1 MLATEKKCGQE
12 VTESRHIEIA
22 RDKPGE
28 EKIPLVADYLSTEQ
42 PYLSS
47 NAPVTWERL
56 WSVLFQ
62 WYQVEVYSIAKSKPS
77 EGKC

>member
-28 EKIPLVADYLSTEQ
+28 EKIPLVADYLSTRTTISVFK
-42 PYLSS
+42 SS
-47 NAPVTWERL
+47 CNMGEVMVCAFPVV
-56 WSVLFQ
+56 S
-62 WYQVEVYSIAKSKPS
+62 
-77 EGKC
+77 C